1 MKKIIKFIKDFLVLR
16 EEDKIHMIPW
26 EMVRSIFTDPTAYK
40 YKGTILIPRDQRKK
54 WWKWGR
60 NRTVKQSK

>member
-26 EMVRSIFTDPTAYK
+26 EMVKSIFATPTAWK
-40 YKGTILIPRDQRKK
+40 YKGTILIPHDQRRK

-60 NRTVKQSK
+60 

>member
-16 EEDKIHMIPW
+16 EEDKLYKLPW
-26 EMVRSIFTDPTAYK
+26 EFIKWIWAEPSAYK
-40 YKGTILIPRDQRKK
+40 YKGTILIPHDQR
-54 WWKWGR
+54 WKWGR